1 MLLTDYHVH
10 IERGPYTRDWLNR
23 FIEQA
28 QKVGIQ
34 SLGISEHAYRFH
46 QTKHLLDNPWVNQR
60 KTQDLDEYINLI
72 QEAKKDCGIDL
83 KLGIEMDWMP
93 ENSDDMKIF
102 LKEYPFDYSIGSIHW
117 LGGFGFDLEEMKEQW
132 KQGKVED
139 IYQTYFSLLEQM
151 IEQAPCTIIGHA
163 DVIKVFGFKSSV
175 AEYWYKK
182 LTPKIKDSKMR
193 VEVST
198 AGWRKPVRE
207 IYPNPNWI
215 RRLVQAG
222 VPLVLSSDAHKPE
235 DVGAWYP
242 EALDLLTASNCI
254 NLAILD

>member
-1 MLLTDYHVH
+1 MLITDYHVH

-28 QKVGIQ
+28 HKAGIS

-72 QEAKKDCGIDL
+72 QGAKKDAGIDL

-93 ENSDDMKIF
+93 ENSDAMKDFI
-102 LKEYPFDYSIGSIHW
+102 KQYPFDYSIGSIHW
-117 LGGFGFDLEEMKEQW
+117 LGGFGFDLEELKDQW
-132 KQGKVED
+132 RQGMVED
-139 IYQTYFSLLEQM
+139 IYNTYFGLLEQM

-163 DVIKVFGFKSSV
+163 DVIKVFGFKADAYS
-175 AEYWYKK
+175 YGWHRK
-182 LTPKIKDSKMR
+182 LTPKIKASGMR

-198 AGWRKPVRE
+198 AGWRKPVKE
-207 IYPNPNWI
+207 IYPHPSWI
-215 RRLVQAG
+215 KLLVQSG
-222 VPLVLSSDAHKPE
+222 VPIVLSSDAHKPE
-235 DVGAWYP
+235 DVGALYP
-242 EALDLLTASNCI
+242 QALDLLNVAGCI
-254 NLAILD
+254 NLARL

>member
-1 MLLTDYHVH
+1 MIITDYHVH
-10 IERGPYTRDWLNR
+10 IERGPYGRDWLNR
-23 FIEQA
+23 FLEQA

-46 QTKHLLDNPWVNQR
+46 QTKHLLDNLWVNQR
-60 KTQDLDEYINLI
+60 KTQDIDEYISLI
-72 QEAKKDCGIDL
+72 QGAKKETDIDL

-93 ENSDDMKIF
+93 ENSDNMKVF
-102 LKEYPFDYSIGSIHW
+102 LSQYPFDYSIGSIHW
-117 LGGFGFDLEEMKEQW
+117 LGGFGFDLEEMKDQW

-139 IYQTYFSLLEQM
+139 IYETYFGLLEQM

-163 DVIKVFGFKSSV
+163 DVIKVFGFK
-175 AEYWYKK
+175 ANAHHWYKH
-182 LTPKIKDSKMR
+182 LTPKIKASGMR

-207 IYPNPNWI
+207 IYPHPSWVKLLI
-215 RRLVQAG
+215 EAG

-235 DVGAWYP
+235 DVGALYP
-242 EALDLLTASNCI
+242 EAIDLLTAAGCI
-254 NLAILD
+254 NLARL